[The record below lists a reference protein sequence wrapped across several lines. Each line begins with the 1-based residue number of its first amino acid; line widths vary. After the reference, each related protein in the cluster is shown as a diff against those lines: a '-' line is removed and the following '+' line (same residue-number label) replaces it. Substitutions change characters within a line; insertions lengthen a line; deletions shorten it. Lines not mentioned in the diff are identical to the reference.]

1 MAVAPASPRSG
12 PADAPLGI
20 ICGGGAFPFAVAA
33 SAVRD
38 GRSVVLFP
46 LRGYAD
52 AAAVAR
58 SGLQAEWLGLGAVG
72 AAIAGLR
79 RHGCRQVVL
88 LGYVF
93 RPRILSLRPDWTM
106 LRVLPR
112 FIAALRGGDDHLL
125 SRIGAFFEEE
135 GFQLVGA
142 HEIAPDLL
150 LPAGTL
156 GRVAMREADAE
167 DARIGL
173 ALVRALGPFD
183 VGQGVVVAARHVQA
197 VEAAEGTDLMLER
210 CASLRASG
218 RVRLPQRTGVLV
230 KAPKPGQDR
239 RVDLPSIGLRTV
251 EHAAAA
257 GLAGI
262 AVEAGGV
269 MAVEAEVMIR
279 AADEKGLFVVGLA
292 E

>member
-1 MAVAPASPRSG
+1 MTPAVLSASS
-12 PADAPLGI
+12 APLGI
-20 ICGGGAFPFAVAA
+20 ICGGGAFPLAVAA

-38 GRSVVLFP
+38 GREVVLLP
-46 LRGYAD
+46 LRGIAD
-52 AAAVAR
+52 AEAIAR
-58 SGLQAEWLGLGAVG
+58 SGLPAEWLPLGAVG
-72 AAIAGLR
+72 GALAVLR

-88 LGYVF
+88 LGYVM
-93 RPRILSLRPDWTM
+93 RPRLLSLRPDWTM

-112 FIAALRGGDDHLL
+112 FVAALRGGDDHLL
-125 SRIGAFFEEE
+125 SRVGAFFEEE
-135 GFQLVGA
+135 GFELVGA

-150 LPAGTL
+150 LPAGQL
-156 GRVAMREADAE
+156 GRVAMRAEDAE

-210 CASLRASG
+210 CASIRAMG
-218 RVRLPQRTGVLV
+218 RVRLPPRSGVLV

-239 RVDLPSIGLRTV
+239 RLDLPSVGLETV
-251 EHAAAA
+251 ERAAAA

-269 MAVEAEVMIR
+269 MAVEAAAMIR
-279 AADEKGLFVVGLA
+279 AADASGLFIAGLEA
-292 E
+292 

>member
-1 MAVAPASPRSG
+1 MSPAAASAAS
-12 PADAPLGI
+12 APLGI
-20 ICGGGAFPFAVAA
+20 ICGGGAFPFAVAE
-33 SAVRD
+33 SAIRD
-38 GRSVVLFP
+38 GRDVVLLP
-46 LRGYAD
+46 LRGFAD
-52 AAAVAR
+52 PKAVSRA
-58 SGLQAEWLGLGAVG
+58 GLPTEWLSLGAVG
-72 AAIAGLR
+72 GALAALR
-79 RHGCRQVVL
+79 RHGCRQVVM
-88 LGYVF
+88 LGYVM

-112 FIAALRGGDDHLL
+112 FIRALRGGDDHLL
-125 SRIGAFFEEE
+125 SRIGAYFEEQ
-135 GFQLVGA
+135 GFELVGA

-150 LPAGTL
+150 LPAGQL
-156 GRVAMREADAE
+156 GRVAMRPVDED

-210 CASLRASG
+210 CASIRALG
-218 RVRLPQRTGVLV
+218 RVGLGARSGVLV

-239 RVDLPSIGLRTV
+239 RLDLPSLGIRTV
-251 EHAAAA
+251 EGAARA

-269 MAVEAEVMIR
+269 MAVEAAAMIA
-279 AADEKGLFVVGLA
+279 AADASGLFVVGIEA
-292 E
+292 